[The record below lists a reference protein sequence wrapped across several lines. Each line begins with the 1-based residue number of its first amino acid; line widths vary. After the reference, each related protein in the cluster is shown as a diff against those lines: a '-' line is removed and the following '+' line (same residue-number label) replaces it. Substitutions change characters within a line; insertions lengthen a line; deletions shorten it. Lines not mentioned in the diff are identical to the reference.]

1 MDFISPK
8 ETSIL
13 KGHNLSE
20 KIFLD
25 SFNSNNFHH
34 AWLLSGPKGIG
45 KATFAFRIARYV
57 LSKRI
62 SNNQELFTDDKK
74 EILSLDTPVD
84 DIIFNKII
92 SNSHADLKVIN
103 LDTDD
108 TSKTKQKKSISV
120 AEIRTIKSF
129 LSTTSA
135 EGGWRIIIVD
145 SMDDLTVKAENA
157 LLKSLEEPPKYTLII
172 LISNNPSRLLPTTLS
187 RCRKLPLKPLSNN
200 IIIELLKTYISDIN
214 EEDTKILSILSEGSI
229 GYALSLYENDGIN
242 IFTELIN
249 FYSTFPQF
257 DAIKANNISEKL
269 SKGVSFNIIIE
280 LLTWWLSRLIKLKVL
295 NQITKNPEILSGEH
309 LAAEK
314 ITDLIP
320 LEDLINVWE
329 KLNTKYR
336 KTISLNLDKKNATLS
351 SIIELSNTVSN

>member
-62 SNNQELFTDDKK
+62 SNNQELFNDDKK
-74 EILSLDTPVD
+74 EILSLDISVD

-135 EGGWRIIIVD
+135 EEGWRIIIVD

-187 RCRKLPLKPLSNN
+187 RCRKLPMKPLSNN
-200 IIIELLKTYISDIN
+200 IIMELLKTYISDIN
-214 EEDTKILSILSEGSI
+214 EEDAKILSILSEGSI
-229 GYALSLYENDGIN
+229 GYALNLYENDGIN
-242 IFTELIN
+242 IFTELI
-249 FYSTFPQF
+249 FLTKAKSYSY
-257 DAIKANNISEKL
+257 
-269 SKGVSFNIIIE
+269 
-280 LLTWWLSRLIKLKVL
+280 IKLKVL